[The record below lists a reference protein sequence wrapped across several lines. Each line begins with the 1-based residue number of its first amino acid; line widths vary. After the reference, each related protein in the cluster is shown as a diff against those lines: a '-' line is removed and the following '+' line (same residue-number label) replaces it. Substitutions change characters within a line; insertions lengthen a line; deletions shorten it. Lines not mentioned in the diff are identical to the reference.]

1 MKNKVLLIPAA
12 GKGSRSNLDYPK
24 SLFKIKNTPIIIRI
38 LNKFKKIKKINKCL
52 IINKSYKK
60 LFEYELSKY
69 KFNTD
74 FVFQKKPSGM
84 GNAILS
90 FEKSKYFKKADQV
103 IVIWGDMPFIKLR
116 SIKKL
121 IRIHEFNNNDFT
133 LITTK
138 NRNPYTIVKRNKKK
152 QVTEIIETKD
162 TNKKIKF
169 GEKDIGLFIF
179 NKIKIFKLLKKKLP
193 NMYSKRNK
201 EHGFLYL
208 IKHLYNLN
216 FKVEA
221 ICIGD
226 KKEGV
231 AFNQIGDIEKY
242 L

>member
-52 IINKSYKK
+52 IINKNYKK
-60 LFEYELSKY
+60 LFEYELNKY

-74 FVFQKKPSGM
+74 LVFQKKSSGM

-121 IRIHEFNNNDFT
+121 IKIHELNNNDFT

-138 NRNPYTIVKRNKKK
+138 NRNPYTIVRRNKKK
-152 QVTEIIETKD
+152 TS
-162 TNKKIKF
+162 N
-169 GEKDIGLFIF
+169 
-179 NKIKIFKLLKKKLP
+179 
-193 NMYSKRNK
+193 
-201 EHGFLYL
+201 
-208 IKHLYNLN
+208 
-216 FKVEA
+216 
-221 ICIGD
+221 
-226 KKEGV
+226 
-231 AFNQIGDIEKY
+231 
-242 L
+242 

>member
-38 LNKFKKIKKINKCL
+38 LNKFKNIKKINKCL
-52 IINKSYKK
+52 IINKNYKK
-60 LFEYELSKY
+60 LFKYELSKY

-74 FVFQKKPSGM
+74 FVFQNKPSGM

-90 FEKSKYFKKADQV
+90 FEKSKYYKKADQV

-116 SIKKL
+116 SIKEL
-121 IRIHEFNNNDFT
+121 IRIHELNNNDFT

-138 NRNPYTIVKRNKKK
+138 NRNPYTIVRRNKKK

-193 NMYSKRNK
+193 NMYSKRTK

-226 KKEGV
+226 NKEGIS
-231 AFNQIGDIEKY
+231 FNQIIDIEKY